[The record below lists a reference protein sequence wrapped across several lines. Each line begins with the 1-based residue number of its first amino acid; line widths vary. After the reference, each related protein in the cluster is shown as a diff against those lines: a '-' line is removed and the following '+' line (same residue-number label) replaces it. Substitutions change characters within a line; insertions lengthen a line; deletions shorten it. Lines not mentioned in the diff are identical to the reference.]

1 MQPKKARY
9 IMQEFFFIIRAAKNG
24 ESFKDHNVTAH
35 GQNVE
40 EAKAAAVALFDGAI
54 IVNIFNNGAA

>member
-1 MQPKKARY
+1 
-9 IMQEFFFIIRAAKNG
+9 MQEFFFIIRAAKKG
-24 ESFKDHNVTAH
+24 EGFKDHNVTAH

-54 IVNIFNNGAA
+54 IVNVFNNGAE